1 MAVNKVVNKQS
12 KSHGAMR
19 NVIEYVLRDDKIK
32 EGFVDITGPY
42 TPEKIDW
49 DSVYQS
55 FLHEKRLWGKDSGRM
70 YAHNIISFHKDEVIT
85 PDECLEI
92 GRTFANKFFPEHQS
106 LIGVHQD
113 REHLHVHI
121 VTNSVSYIDGRKLH
135 QTKRDLEKQ
144 KTFTNILCKERGLS
158 VTEKGKRF
166 NGTALEEGEFHTWS
180 KDKYHLLLNES
191 RKSYIVDC
199 AIALMKCVPD
209 SSSKEEFIQSMA
221 RHGWIVH
228 WNENRKHIVFE
239 NQRGERVRDS
249 NISKTFTM
257 NIGKEAL
264 TNEFERQNDLR
275 KGRIRP
281 EYDAYEF
288 AGYYAE
294 AESALSGIDI
304 TEAVRDHT
312 KTAESDPDALIREFS
327 PQGQDQG
334 RGRDDCL
341 PEQLHTA
348 VTSGN
353 RRVHGRVE
361 YPDIS
366 KPVGR
371 AENHAGTALQN
382 NSSQESRSRK
392 RRDHQISE
400 RTAQNAVRS
409 RISTDGK
416 CTSENRER
424 ETSAARAK
432 RKRRGHSR

>member
-1 MAVNKVVNKQS
+1 MAVNKQS

-166 NGTALEEGEFHTWS
+166 NGTAL
-180 KDKYHLLLNES
+180 
-191 RKSYIVDC
+191 
-199 AIALMKCVPD
+199 
-209 SSSKEEFIQSMA
+209 
-221 RHGWIVH
+221 
-228 WNENRKHIVFE
+228 
-239 NQRGERVRDS
+239 
-249 NISKTFTM
+249 
-257 NIGKEAL
+257 
-264 TNEFERQNDLR
+264 
-275 KGRIRP
+275 
-281 EYDAYEF
+281 
-288 AGYYAE
+288 
-294 AESALSGIDI
+294 
-304 TEAVRDHT
+304 
-312 KTAESDPDALIREFS
+312 
-327 PQGQDQG
+327 
-334 RGRDDCL
+334 
-341 PEQLHTA
+341 
-348 VTSGN
+348 
-353 RRVHGRVE
+353 
-361 YPDIS
+361 
-366 KPVGR
+366 
-371 AENHAGTALQN
+371 
-382 NSSQESRSRK
+382 
-392 RRDHQISE
+392 
-400 RTAQNAVRS
+400 
-409 RISTDGK
+409 
-416 CTSENRER
+416 
-424 ETSAARAK
+424 
-432 RKRRGHSR
+432 